1 MSNIPNVN
9 NKKNLRVQIIDVSHL
24 FYKFAY
30 GGGPDLS
37 TTLLIDGVPTL
48 VKTKVPTLV
57 IKAIHRWSKGGI
69 YPTVVCFDSLGSN
82 KCRKAY
88 FKQGNMTGTTGEVY
102 KGSRTSQGSMFYDD
116 INLTKNLLAQGGV
129 GVLMAEK
136 YEADDLI
143 KAAVDKAKATYP
155 DLPIDIIT
163 GDQDFLPLV
172 DDQVSVFLSSPKYTW
187 AAEKSIE
194 KNHYVQITPSNY
206 QSYIENLTEFKNLKM
221 PYNTVLLKKLLRG
234 KKADDIPAYPKFTPT
249 MYNKLV
255 TQMEEDGVD
264 LAGVF
269 RYGAPSSTIIN
280 KYTGQEVPADMV
292 SQLPRDLLIEKF
304 ARPAQLDLILETLGK
319 YLDEDKLRHVEF
331 IYNGINLNGAF
342 TDLGVDYRRRPA
354 RITLDIKGYDEI
366 TLQKAVDFLKINLPA
381 MDI

>member
-82 KCRKAY
+82 KSRKAY

-129 GVLMAEK
+129 GILMAEK
-136 YEADDLI
+136 YEADDLKGRI
-143 KAAVDKAKATYP
+143 P
-155 DLPIDIIT
+155 DQNGRKKQWCLHLPAPP
-163 GDQDFLPLV
+163 G
-172 DDQVSVFLSSPKYTW
+172 SSPCPGH
-187 AAEKSIE
+187 S
-194 KNHYVQITPSNY
+194 H
-206 QSYIENLTEFKNLKM
+206 
-221 PYNTVLLKKLLRG
+221 
-234 KKADDIPAYPKFTPT
+234 D
-249 MYNKLV
+249 
-255 TQMEEDGVD
+255 
-264 LAGVF
+264 
-269 RYGAPSSTIIN
+269 
-280 KYTGQEVPADMV
+280 GQE
-292 SQLPRDLLIEKF
+292 SRQSLL
-304 ARPAQLDLILETLGK
+304 
-319 YLDEDKLRHVEF
+319 
-331 IYNGINLNGAF
+331 
-342 TDLGVDYRRRPA
+342 
-354 RITLDIKGYDEI
+354 
-366 TLQKAVDFLKINLPA
+366 
-381 MDI
+381 

>member
-1 MSNIPNVN
+1 MNNVVSEEARR
-9 NKKNLRVQIIDVSHL
+9 KMRVQIIDVSHL

-82 KCRKAY
+82 KSRKAY
-88 FKQGNMTGTTGEVY
+88 FKQGNMLGATGEVY

-129 GVLMAEK
+129 GILMAEK

-143 KAAVDKAKATYP
+143 KAAVDKAKVMYP

-172 DDQVSVFLSSPKYTW
+172 DDQVSVFLSSTKYTW

-206 QSYIENLTEFKNLKM
+206 QSYIENLTEFKTLKM

-269 RYGAPSSTIIN
+269 RYGAPTSKIIN
-280 KYTGQEVPADMV
+280 KYTGEEIPVDKINE
-292 SQLPRDLLIEKF
+292 LPRDLLMEQF
-304 ARPAQLDLILETLGK
+304 SRPAQLDLILATLGK

-342 TDLGVDYRRRPA
+342 TDLPVDFRRRPA

-366 TLQKAVDFLKINLPA
+366 TLQKSVDILKINLPA